1 MTAAERDNG
10 PGASDGTDGSDG
22 QDGPGEG
29 GSLLASARTVS
40 ILTLASRLLGLL
52 RDQAMASLLGN
63 AWVHD
68 ALLYAWTVPNAFR
81 RLFGE
86 GALGSAFVPIF
97 TRTWEH
103 DGPGR
108 ARQVAQQLLSAVAT
122 FLVLLSVALVLL
134 VSLVPPDWVSGWS
147 AFTEPERG
155 ALFLWL
161 VRLLLPYL
169 AVICV
174 IAQMAGVLNAR
185 GRFAV
190 PAAAPIL
197 LNLVWIGA
205 VALAAWMKDDQVEQV
220 RLIAW
225 SILGAAVLQFLWHMP
240 AMRKVGVPF
249 RFVRPRRSPE
259 LSELGSVM
267 GPMLL
272 GMGAAQINVLVDRTV
287 AAMALAEGG
296 TTHLYYGMRVMQF
309 PMGLVAV
316 ALGTAVY
323 PALARL
329 AARRDSEGMTATASL
344 ALRTNLLIGL
354 PAAVGLLLLAH
365 PVVQLLFERGRFGA
379 DATALTSE
387 ALSGYAV
394 GIPFAGLVI
403 LLTRASYALGDVY
416 TPVRI
421 GIGMAVVNAGLDLAL
436 VGPLGEYGLGL
447 ATSITAALSSA
458 LLLYGLRRRLEVPAG
473 ALIGGW
479 LPQAVSAAAMGLS
492 VATLDAFLA
501 EALEPGTT
509 GLAIRV
515 TAGIVL
521 GLLVFGLFASRLCRR
536 EWAEVSRLWTR
547 EER

>member
-1 MTAAERDNG
+1 MTPA
-10 PGASDGTDGSDG
+10 
-22 QDGPGEG
+22 GPGEPRSEGDG
-29 GSLLASARTVS
+29 GDGAVLASARTVS

-97 TRTWEH
+97 TRSWEH
-103 DGPGR
+103 DGRDR
-108 ARQVAQQLLSAVAT
+108 ARQITQQLLSAVAT
-122 FLVLLSVALVLL
+122 FLVLLSVVLMLL
-134 VSLVPPDWVSGWS
+134 VSLVPPEWVSGWA
-147 AFTEPERG
+147 AFAEPERG

-197 LNLVWIGA
+197 LNTVWIGA
-205 VALAAWMKDDQVEQV
+205 VGLAAWWKDDQIEQV
-220 RLIAW
+220 RIIAW
-225 SILGAAVLQFLWHMP
+225 AILGAAVVQFVWHLP
-240 AMRKVGVPF
+240 ALRAVGVPF
-249 RFVRPRRSPE
+249 RFVRPRRSPQ
-259 LSELGSVM
+259 LSELAGVM

-287 AAMALAEGG
+287 AAAALAEGG

-329 AARRDSEGMTATASL
+329 AARRDAAGMSRTASL
-344 ALRTNLLIGL
+344 ALRTNLLMGL
-354 PAAVGLLLLAH
+354 PAAVGLLLLAA
-365 PVVQLLFERGRFGA
+365 PVVQLLFQRGRFGA
-379 DATALTSE
+379 DATALTTE
-387 ALSGYAV
+387 ALSGYAL

-403 LLTRASYALGDVY
+403 LLTRASFALGDVRS
-416 TPVRI
+416 PVRV
-421 GIGMAVVNAGLDLAL
+421 GLAMAVVNAVLDLAL
-436 VGPLGEYGLGL
+436 VGPLGEFGLGL
-447 ATSITAALSSA
+447 ATSITAALSAA
-458 LLLYGLRRRLEVPAG
+458 LLLYGLRRRLEVPVR
-473 ALIGGW
+473 ALVGGW
-479 LPQAVSAAAMGLS
+479 VPMLLSATVMGLA
-492 VATLDAFLA
+492 VAALDAVLVRR
-501 EALEPGTT
+501 LGPGTL
-509 GLAIRV
+509 GLALRV
-515 TAGIVL
+515 TGGIGV
-521 GLLVFGLFASRLCRR
+521 GGLVFGLIASRLCRR
-536 EWAEVSRLWTR
+536 EWGEISRFWTR
-547 EER
+547 PRG